1 MAKAMIS
8 DASVITAVGFL
19 DDVSRK
25 HWDEADLRRYLVGKQ
40 GLSTNQVTQAF
51 RIHRSRSSS
60 FRKEFNGKNL
70 LEMEM
75 CPRVESPS
83 VETCHKMG
91 SQTFELSQKMEMSPS
106 LAQSTSPSFIQLGSG
121 ERPERML
128 FKPPE
133 KISKP
138 LTRKSKVE
146 VASST
151 SFLLPSK
158 RGDGKKLIHDF
169 LACEKVYCIVLEC
182 LLEYHKELSWYA
194 RQGSIIKPEE
204 VEKMFQQI
212 PELHKFHTSFYA
224 DVLVGGNLGR
234 LFIRRMNFFKGYG
247 KYLNDAT
254 FTIERLRDHISDMKL
269 LNFLGEVRQRS
280 RLTRND
286 LADLVITPI
295 NRIMDYE
302 AFVAKLYEWADKAKA
317 EEYQYFAKAA
327 RRMGRVAKYIDSY
340 RHGIIN
346 RCEMNRVQQYLG
358 KQVKILHPNRSII
371 RRGMITRRMSGWT
384 TRRKKYHFFL
394 FSDVLIW
401 TTKNGV
407 LQNVVELLYCQV
419 QPVHSKRDSHKKF
432 KIVVDMRSKTWTKQN
447 SKTILLECKSRET
460 RRAWYRS
467 IENTIKLAKKKTS
480 DTFPEKILNI
490 SVMNDSDE
498 EILECSES
506 IKPSTVQS
514 VPKVS
519 NISQTF
525 SDSHLLRTIAKKESI
540 SFEERR
546 TPTETSSVDVPAE
559 GVYHDRYESHNFI
572 DQQFKEIYP
581 MDDSDS
587 QISEYDQSFFEKY
600 GTYQDKGNNV
610 SFLSPHQKF
619 PPPVMN
625 QEDEKNAAESKEDD
639 RNGFTI
645 HHRRKDSCVIKRRRS
660 SISREAL
667 PGINGSQQRDSYI
680 SGFVIS
686 LEDLD
691 LGTERLVV

>member
-19 DDVSRK
+19 DDVCRK
-25 HWDEADLRRYLVGKQ
+25 HWDEADLRRYLVGRQ

-60 FRKEFNGKNL
+60 FRKEANGKNL

-75 CPRVESPS
+75 CPTVESPS
-83 VETCHKMG
+83 IETFGKME
-91 SQTFELSQKMEMSPS
+91 SQSIELSQKMEMSPS
-106 LAQSTSPSFIQLGSG
+106 LAKSTSPSFIQLGSG
-121 ERPERML
+121 DRPERML
-128 FKPPE
+128 IKPPE

-138 LTRKSKVE
+138 LARKSKLE
-146 VASST
+146 IASSI
-151 SFLLPSK
+151 SFLQPSK
-158 RGDGKKLIHDF
+158 REDGEKLIHDF

-182 LLEYHKELSWYA
+182 LEEYHKELSWYA
-194 RQGSIIKPEE
+194 RQGSTNVKLEE
-204 VEKMFQQI
+204 VKKMFQQI
-212 PELHKFHTSFYA
+212 PQLHNFHKSFYA

-234 LFIRRMNFFKGYG
+234 LFLRRMSFFKGYG
-247 KYLNDAT
+247 KYLKDAT

-269 LNFLGEVRQRS
+269 INFLAEVRQRS
-280 RLTRND
+280 SLTRND

-302 AFVAKLYEWADKAKA
+302 AFVVKLCEWADKARV
-317 EEYQYFAKAA
+317 EDYQYFAKAA
-327 RRMGRVAKYIDSY
+327 RRIGRVAKYIDSY

-358 KQVKILHPNRSII
+358 KQVKIIHPNRSII
-371 RRGMITRRMSGWT
+371 RRGMLTRRMSGWT
-384 TRRKKYHFFL
+384 ARRKKYHFFL

-419 QPVHSKRDSHKKF
+419 QPWHSKRDSHKKF

-447 SKTILLECKSRET
+447 SKTILIECKSKGT
-460 RRAWYRS
+460 KRAWYRS

-480 DTFPEKILNI
+480 DIPEKII
-490 SVMNDSDE
+490 SINVMNDSDDE
-498 EILECSES
+498 TFES
-506 IKPSTVQS
+506 FESDKPNVVLA
-514 VPKVS
+514 VPNVS

-525 SDSHLLRTIAKKESI
+525 PDSHILRTIKQKESL
-540 SFEERR
+540 SFEER
-546 TPTETSSVDVPAE
+546 TPTETSSVDIPTE

-587 QISEYDQSFFEKY
+587 QTSEYDQSFFEKY
-600 GTYQDKGNNV
+600 GTYQDKGNNI

-625 QEDEKNAAESKEDD
+625 QKDEKVAVESKEED

-660 SISREAL
+660 SFSREYL
-667 PGINGSQQRDSYI
+667 PGFNGNDNYM

-691 LGTERLVV
+691 LGTEKIVL